1 MSKNMDD
8 DFIVSEA
15 DAEIIATLFRQGVS
29 DYPAIIKAVKW
40 NKAKQNQFYNFM
52 TLMGYVNFE
61 DPLFDEDFDFIPS
74 PSYFRVLK
82 VPKDKYEEF
91 FQNLP
96 IEFGED
102 FWDEEW
108 YRGAYAELRQFLIQL
123 DKRNPS
129 FKKENSYS
137 LDDMKM
143 IIGMAFCPLTHQPKN
158 LCAEIQNLMRIRL
171 KRINKDRFSFNEILL
186 AFDKAFA
193 NYFG

>member
-1 MSKNMDD
+1 MSKDMDD
-8 DFIVSEA
+8 EFIVSEA

-29 DYPAIIKAVKW
+29 DYPSIIKAVKW
-40 NKAKQNQFYNFM
+40 NKAKQKQFLDFM
-52 TLMGYVNFE
+52 MLMGYDDFE
-61 DPLFDEDFDFIPS
+61 ASLFDGDFTPS
-74 PSYFRVLK
+74 LSYFR

-108 YRGAYAELRQFLIQL
+108 YRGAYDALRQFLIQL
-123 DKRNPS
+123 DKKHPR
-129 FKKENSYS
+129 FKKKNNYS

-143 IIGMAFCPLTHQPKN
+143 IIGTAFCPLTPKPEN
-158 LCAEIQNLMRIRL
+158 LCAEIQNLMCIRL
-171 KRINKDRFSFNEILL
+171 RRTNKDRFSFNEILL

-193 NYFG
+193 NYIE

>member
-1 MSKNMDD
+1 MGKGMDD
-8 DFIVSEA
+8 EFIVSEA

-29 DYPAIIKAVKW
+29 DYPSIIKAVKW
-40 NKAKQNQFYNFM
+40 NKAKQNQFYDFM
-52 TLMGYVNFE
+52 MFMGYVDFE
-61 DPLFDEDFDFIPS
+61 DPLLDEVFTPS
-74 PSYFRVLK
+74 SSCFRVLR

-91 FQNLP
+91 FHNLP

-108 YRGAYAELRQFLIQL
+108 YRGAYDALRQFLIQL
-123 DKRNPS
+123 DKKNPS

-137 LDDMKM
+137 LDNMKM
-143 IIGMAFCPLTHQPKN
+143 LVGMAFCPLIPKPKN
-158 LCAEIQNLMRIRL
+158 LCVEIQNLMRIRL